1 MGDSRGTA
9 WSECRKRQEG
19 PAGEVSLAEGGEA
32 TAMSIRATLLV
43 LWLALVA
50 VLGVMG
56 YFMLDACGLRVPGGP
71 VLIKLCGEKEA
82 PPPALVA
89 QVIARGQD
97 LEREVV
103 LLEQR
108 LAQAASCPAPPFN
121 PLPEP
126 DEQAK
131 VEPEPEPKPE
141 PKPQQQAEKK
151 PEPKP
156 EKKPEKTPT
165 GTAECPRPR
174 PTEVAMLLDA
184 SASMDTDFNLDPA
197 KEERYEQLI
206 KRHNRLSQEL
216 RSAGFDLIKQGR
228 LRLELGRLENEISRL
243 WRTFDTPGERNRMEV
258 AKSSLKAT
266 VKNSPSD
273 IDLSLM
279 SFSDCGRI
287 RMHGSFSPSQR
298 NALLSQV
305 DQVRTGRGTALA
317 EAIRSVPRM
326 ISGGKTED
334 KPVNIVLFSDGRE
347 SCGGNACAQ
356 ARALKQQYPH
366 LYINV
371 IAIGKSDQSQR
382 CIANATGGLFLQP
395 DNTAALAQALKR
407 ASGQDIPEHCQ

>member
-1 MGDSRGTA
+1 M
-9 WSECRKRQEG
+9 
-19 PAGEVSLAEGGEA
+19 P
-32 TAMSIRATLLV
+32 IRATLLV
-43 LWLALVA
+43 LWLSLVA

-56 YFMLDACGLRVPGGP
+56 YFMLDACGLRIPGGP
-71 VLIKLCGEKEA
+71 VLIKLCGEKET

-97 LEREVV
+97 LERQVI

-108 LAQAASCPAPPFN
+108 LAQTASCPAPPVS
-121 PLPEP
+121 PIPEP
-126 DEQAK
+126 EKQAK
-131 VEPEPEPKPE
+131 VEPEPEPEPE
-141 PKPQQQAEKK
+141 PQQKAEKK
-151 PEPKP
+151 PEPQPEKKP
-156 EKKPEKTPT
+156 EKKPAKTPT

-216 RSAGFDLIKQGR
+216 RGAGFNLLKQGQ
-228 LRLELGRLENEISRL
+228 LRMELGQLENEISRL

-258 AKSSLKAT
+258 AKSSLKEA
-266 VKNSPSD
+266 VRNSPSD
-273 IDLSLM
+273 INLSLM
-279 SFSDCGRI
+279 SFSDCGKI
-287 RMHGSFSPSQR
+287 RMHGSFTPGQR
-298 NALLSQV
+298 GAMMGQV
-305 DQVRTGRGTALA
+305 DRVRTGRGTALA

-356 ARALKQQYPH
+356 ARALKQRYPH

-395 DNTAALAQALKR
+395 GNTAALAQAMKR